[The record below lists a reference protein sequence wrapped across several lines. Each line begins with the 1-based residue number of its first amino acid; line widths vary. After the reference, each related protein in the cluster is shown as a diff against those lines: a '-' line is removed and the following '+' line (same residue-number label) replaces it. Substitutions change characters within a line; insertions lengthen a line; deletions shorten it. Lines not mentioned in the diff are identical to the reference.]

1 MWKPP
6 SSRNN
11 ADCDCR
17 VNPPCLFITLLP
29 SCVCLFIFVK
39 PCFRLPVALTYFWSS
54 RAPLA
59 YWSFFG
65 IIRRWIKIITGQ
77 LFFIIFLPVFVFIT
91 NWAEIFDCQSPGC
104 SLIVI
109 FFLMKT
115 SVRVPEES
123 EGTCEAG
130 VYWDDVCNKRGEK
143 LEISCLA
150 GEQFFWT
157 SEPVGFSNMEHMFL
171 FKKTNNNHFSIKIVS
186 LGKSSVSWTNH
197 LLANC
202 SDWIFLY
209 WSKCKTYF

>member
-54 RAPLA
+54 RAPLV

-77 LFFIIFLPVFVFIT
+77 LFFFFFAGVCFHHELSWNIWLPVSGLQF
-91 NWAEIFDCQSPGC
+91 NCN
-104 SLIVI
+104 

-115 SVRVPEES
+115 SVKTAFWASVFPKSLKGRVRQVFIEMM
-123 EGTCEAG
+123 C
-130 VYWDDVCNKRGEK
+130 VIRGERSSRS
-143 LEISCLA
+143 LVWLGSNFSELLSQWGSPTWSTCSC
-150 GEQFFWT
+150 W
-157 SEPVGFSNMEHMFL
+157 
-171 FKKTNNNHFSIKIVS
+171 KKTTTIISALK
-186 LGKSSVSWTNH
+186 
-197 LLANC
+197 
-202 SDWIFLY
+202 
-209 WSKCKTYF
+209 